1 MAMKIVI
8 VEDEPLVAKN
18 LQRLLKQI
26 DPAMEVI
33 AVLDSVAGA
42 VKWLNEHPHPDL
54 FFFDIQLSDGVSFD
68 IFEKV
73 KIERPVIF
81 TTAYNDYAIRA
92 FKVNSVDYLLK
103 PIDKEYLEAAIVK
116 FKKYH
121 GNGDSYVGEQMKTLL
136 ANMQQNN
143 VPKYKERF
151 LAHFKSGMVP
161 VAENH
166 VAFFVKE
173 TIIYLVTSENEKL
186 VTDYN
191 TIDEIEEVVN
201 PARFFRANRQTIIHI
216 NEVETY
222 KKHDTGKI
230 EVHLKCDK
238 NLRIDVSREKAHE
251 FIAWLEGEKA

>member
-1 MAMKIVI
+1 MKIVI

-26 DPAMEVI
+26 DASMEVVT
-33 AVLDSVAGA
+33 VLDSVAGA
-42 VKWLNEHPHPDL
+42 VKWLKENEHPDL

-73 KIERPVIF
+73 KIDKPVIF
-81 TTAYNDYAIRA
+81 TTAYNEYAIRA

-103 PIDKEYLEAAIVK
+103 PIDKEYLETAIVK

-121 GNGDSYVGEQMKTLL
+121 NSGGDYLTEQMKNLL
-136 ANMQQNN
+136 TNMQQNN
-143 VPKYKERF
+143 VPKFKERF
-151 LAHFKSGMVP
+151 LAHYKSGMVP
-161 VAENH
+161 VPENH
-166 VAFFVKE
+166 VAYFVKD
-173 TIIYLVTSENEKL
+173 TIIYLVTTDNEKL

-216 NEVETY
+216 NQVETY
-222 KKHDTGKI
+222 KKHDTGKM

-238 NLRIDVSREKAHE
+238 NLHVDVSREKANE
-251 FIAWLEGEKA
+251 FTAWLEGEQA